1 MTFFPFQEDADTKCA
16 EDLTEDTA
24 VYDTVKEHEMTEVMP
39 ASDRAIMEDSTDK
52 GTYVN
57 VADEQS
63 YQVLGPVPDTK
74 PDFYTDLH
82 KDL

>member
-1 MTFFPFQEDADTKCA
+1 
-16 EDLTEDTA
+16 
-24 VYDTVKEHEMTEVMP
+24 MP

-57 VADEQS
+57 VSDEQS

-74 PDFYTDLH
+74 PDIYTDLQ

>member
-1 MTFFPFQEDADTKCA
+1 MI
-16 EDLTEDTA
+16 
-24 VYDTVKEHEMTEVMP
+24 EVMP
-39 ASDRAIMEDSTDK
+39 ASEGAIMEDSTDK

-57 VADEQS
+57 VSDEQS

-74 PDFYTDLH
+74 PDIYTDLQ

>member
-1 MTFFPFQEDADTKCA
+1 MTFFPFQEDVDTKGA

-24 VYDTVKEHEMTEVMP
+24 VYDNVKEHEMIEVMP
-39 ASDRAIMEDSTDK
+39 VSDGAIMEDSTDK

-74 PDFYTDLH
+74 PDIYTDLQ
-82 KDL
+82 KD